1 MTHSPDRLP
10 KRLDV
15 SSAGQPPHTATPCHL
30 PQQVSAALSGTISGA
45 RSLLSGATGRRSQ
58 PLQAPMAGAF
68 MDASAC
74 PGSRN
79 VDG

>member
-10 KRLDV
+10 NRLDV
-15 SSAGQPPHTATPCHL
+15 SSAGQPPHTATPCRL
-30 PQQVSAALSGTISGA
+30 PQQVSAPFPAPAASF
-45 RSLLSGATGRRSQ
+45 
-58 PLQAPMAGAF
+58 QAPLAGAL